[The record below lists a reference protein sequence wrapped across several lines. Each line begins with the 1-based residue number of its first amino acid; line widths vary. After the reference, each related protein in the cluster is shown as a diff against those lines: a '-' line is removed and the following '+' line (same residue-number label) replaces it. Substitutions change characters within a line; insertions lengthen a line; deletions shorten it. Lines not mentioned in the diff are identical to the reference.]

1 VTRKQFRE
9 SIVGKRRP
17 KWNPQKILRFIQSFP
32 TAAGTMLVK
41 TDQGDGY
48 LKAMGNP
55 GGEHC
60 LACEYVGTQLAQWF
74 GLSTFEFALI
84 ELTEVDELPFNKGGN
99 AKPGP
104 AFISR
109 KERGGPW
116 GGSSRELK
124 RLVNPDDLTGLVI
137 LDTWT
142 LNWDR
147 YSIPE
152 KGKPRI
158 NRDNVFLSEQA
169 PKGQLL
175 LKAMDHT
182 HIFMKGSEL
191 TRKLAHLD
199 RVKDNKV
206 YGLFP
211 EFRPLLGEKA
221 ARRGIER
228 LKEFTRAEAEKIV
241 QSIPKEWD
249 VSDGARKA
257 IVDFLVNRARYM
269 VESIMTMLWP
279 QRELDFTD
287 EGEEQP

>member
-1 VTRKQFRE
+1 MV
-9 SIVGKRRP
+9 KRRP
-17 KWNPQKILRFIQSFP
+17 VWKPQKIVRFIKNFP
-32 TAAGTMLVK
+32 TGAGTILVK

-60 LACEYVGTQLAQWF
+60 LASEYVGTQLAQWF
-74 GLSTFEFALI
+74 GLPTFDFALI
-84 ELTEVDELPFNKGGN
+84 DVTEENELPFSKGGS

-109 KERGGPW
+109 RERGGPW
-116 GGSSRELK
+116 GGSNRELN
-124 RLVNPDDLTGLVI
+124 RLVNAGDLTLLVI
-137 LDTWT
+137 FDTWT

-147 YSIPE
+147 YSVMD

-158 NRDNVFLSEQA
+158 NRDNVFLSEEA

-182 HIFMKGSEL
+182 HVFTKGGEL
-191 TRKLAHLD
+191 NSKLAHLD
-199 RVKDNKV
+199 KVKDNKV

-211 EFRPLLGEKA
+211 EFRGYLSQKV

-228 LKEFTRAEAEKIV
+228 LTEFTKAEAEKIV
-241 QSIPKEWD
+241 KAIPKEWD
-249 VSDGARKA
+249 VSEGARKA
-257 IVDFLVNRARYM
+257 IVDFLVNRAKFLT
-269 VESIMTMLWP
+269 ENIMNMLWP
-279 QRELDFTD
+279 QGELGFTV
-287 EGEEQP
+287 EGEDQP